1 MNSQEQIEAVNPAES
16 ELKSQF
22 HLFAKR
28 RFLPF
33 FVTQF
38 LGALNDN
45 LFKNA
50 LLVLV
55 VSTAIAGSGENTN
68 FTTNFA
74 VGLFILPFF
83 LFSTT
88 AGQLAD
94 TYDKAWLMRRV
105 KITEIFIMLAG
116 SYALLTLN
124 LNFMLIILFLL
135 GTQSAFFGPL
145 KYSLIPQHLSN
156 EELLAGNAQVGMGT
170 FGSILLGT
178 LIGGWMVTL
187 NNGIFMLSM
196 LIIVIAVVG
205 WLSSREIPPAPS
217 QNKGHKLSLNPIT
230 ETAVNFSLAREN
242 RTVFYCILA
251 ISWFW
256 LYGGCF
262 LTQVPNYTVT
272 VLNGH
277 PRLIS
282 ILLGAFIIGIAL
294 GSLLCNRLSR
304 GVVEPGIVPLG
315 ALGLSIFAF
324 DLSYTS
330 IVYENTHA
338 SLSDIM
344 PRQFLDLAGGLHILM
359 DLILI
364 GMFGGFF
371 IVPLNSMVQQ
381 RTSGDKRARVLSV
394 NAIINAGFMVGGSL
408 LGIFFLSFLGWSIM
422 EFFITVAFM
431 NLLFV
436 GFVFVQIPEFFARFS
451 LWLSDRFAFINR

>member
-1 MNSQEQIEAVNPAES
+1 MEQSNQP
-16 ELKSQF
+16 KSQF
-22 HLFAKR
+22 HLFTQR

-50 LLVLV
+50 LLVIV
-55 VSTAIAGSGENTN
+55 VSSAIAGSEASTN

-94 TYDKAWLMRRV
+94 TYDKAMLMRRV
-105 KITEIFIMLAG
+105 KLAEILIMLAG
-116 SYALLTLN
+116 SYALMTQN
-124 LNFMLIILFLL
+124 LNFMLLILFLL
-135 GTQSAFFGPL
+135 GTQSAFFGPA
-145 KYSLIPQHLSN
+145 KYSLIPQHLNSD
-156 EELLAGNAQVGMGT
+156 ELLAGNAQISMGT

-187 NNGIFMLSM
+187 ENGITLLSGGIV
-196 LIIVIAVVG
+196 LVSIIG
-205 WLSSREIPPAPS
+205 WLCSREIPEAPS
-217 QNKGHKLSLNPIT
+217 ENTRQKLSLNPFA
-230 ETAVNFSLAREN
+230 ETAGNFRMAREN
-242 RTVFYCILA
+242 RTVFHCILA

-262 LTQVPNYTVT
+262 LTQVPNFTVT

-282 ILLGAFIIGIAL
+282 ILLGAFIIGVAL

-304 GVVEPGIVPLG
+304 GVIEPGIVPLG
-315 ALGLSIFAF
+315 AIGLSIFAF
-324 DLSYTS
+324 DLSFAS
-330 IVYENTHA
+330 IAYQEAHG
-338 SLSDIM
+338 SLSAVM
-344 PRQFLDLAGGLHILM
+344 PMRFLGLDGGPHILI
-359 DLILI
+359 DLVLI

-381 RTSGDKRARVLSV
+381 RTAANNRARVLSV
-394 NAIINAGFMVGGSL
+394 NAIMNSAYMVGGSL
-408 LGIFFLSFLGWSIM
+408 LGIFFLSILGWSIVS
-422 EFFITVAFM
+422 FFITVAVM
-431 NLLFV
+431 NILVVGIIFV
-436 GFVFVQIPEFFARFS
+436 REPEFFSRFK
-451 LWLSDRFAFINR
+451 LWSSSRFKLLSNR

>member
-1 MNSQEQIEAVNPAES
+1 MEQTNQ
-16 ELKSQF
+16 LKSQF
-22 HLFAKR
+22 HLFTQRK
-28 RFLPF
+28 FLPF

-38 LGALNDN
+38 LGAFNDN

-50 LLVLV
+50 LLVIV
-55 VSTAIAGSGENTN
+55 VSSAVAGSEASTN

-94 TYDKAWLMRRV
+94 TYDKAMLMRRV
-105 KITEIFIMLAG
+105 KLAEILIMLAG
-116 SYALLTLN
+116 SYALMTQN
-124 LNFMLIILFLL
+124 LNFMLLILFLL
-135 GTQSAFFGPL
+135 GTQSAFFGPA
-145 KYSLIPQHLSN
+145 KYSLIPQHLNSD
-156 EELLAGNAQVGMGT
+156 ELLAGNAQISMGT

-187 NNGIFMLSM
+187 ENGITLLSVAIVLVS
-196 LIIVIAVVG
+196 LIG
-205 WLSSREIPPAPS
+205 WVCSREIPEAPS
-217 QNKGHKLSLNPIT
+217 ANSRQKLSLNPFA
-230 ETAVNFSLAREN
+230 ETAGNFRMAREN

-262 LTQVPNYTVT
+262 LTQVPNFTVT

-282 ILLGAFIIGIAL
+282 ILLGAFIVGVAL

-304 GVVEPGIVPLG
+304 GTVEPGIVPLG
-315 ALGLSIFAF
+315 AIGLSIFAF
-324 DLSYTS
+324 DLSFAS
-330 IVYENTHA
+330 IAYQETHG
-338 SLSDIM
+338 SLSSIM
-344 PRQFLDLAGGLHILM
+344 PSQFLGLDGGAHILI
-359 DLILI
+359 DLVLI

-381 RTSGDKRARVLSV
+381 RTAANNRARVLSV
-394 NAIINAGFMVGGSL
+394 NAIINAAFMVGGSL
-408 LGIFFLSFLGWSIM
+408 MGIFFLSILGWSIM
-422 EFFITVAFM
+422 SFFITVAVM
-431 NLLFV
+431 NIVVV
-436 GFVFVQIPEFFARFS
+436 GAIFFRVPEFFSRFKIWS
-451 LWLSDRFAFINR
+451 SSRFKLIAKKEL

>member
-1 MNSQEQIEAVNPAES
+1 
-16 ELKSQF
+16 
-22 HLFAKR
+22 
-28 RFLPF
+28 
-33 FVTQF
+33 
-38 LGALNDN
+38 
-45 LFKNA
+45 
-50 LLVLV
+50 
-55 VSTAIAGSGENTN
+55 
-68 FTTNFA
+68 
-74 VGLFILPFF
+74 
-83 LFSTT
+83 
-88 AGQLAD
+88 
-94 TYDKAWLMRRV
+94 
-105 KITEIFIMLAG
+105 
-116 SYALLTLN
+116 
-124 LNFMLIILFLL
+124 MLIILFLL

-145 KYSLIPQHLSN
+145 KYSLIPQHLRS

-187 NNGIFMLSM
+187 NNGIPMLSM
-196 LIIVIAVVG
+196 LIIIIAVIG
-205 WLSSREIPPAPS
+205 WLSSREIPAAPS

-230 ETAVNFSLAREN
+230 ETAVNFRLAREN

-282 ILLGAFIIGIAL
+282 ILLGAFIVGIAI

-304 GVVEPGIVPLG
+304 GAVEPGIVPLG

-330 IVYENTHA
+330 IVYESTDA

-344 PRQFLDLAGGLHILM
+344 PHQFLNLAGGPHILI
-359 DLILI
+359 DLVLI

-436 GFVFVQIPEFFARFS
+436 GFIFIKIPEFFVRFS
-451 LWLSDRFAFINR
+451 LWLSDRFAFFNR

>member
-1 MNSQEQIEAVNPAES
+1 MEQTS
-16 ELKSQF
+16 KLKSQF
-22 HLFAKR
+22 HLFSQR

-33 FVTQF
+33 FITQF

-50 LLVLV
+50 LLVIV
-55 VSTAIAGSGENTN
+55 VSSAVAGSDASTN

-94 TYDKAWLMRRV
+94 TYDKARLMRKV
-105 KITEIFIMLAG
+105 KFAEIFIMLAG
-116 SYALLTLN
+116 SYALITLN
-124 LNFMLIILFLL
+124 LDFMLIILFLL

-170 FGSILLGT
+170 FVSILLGT

-187 NNGIFMLSM
+187 DNGITMLCG
-196 LIIVIAVVG
+196 LTVTVALLG

-217 QNKGHKLSLNPIT
+217 ENPGKKLRLNPIT
-230 ETAVNFSLAREN
+230 ETSVNFGLARHN
-242 RTVFYCILA
+242 RTVFYCIMA

-282 ILLGAFIIGIAL
+282 ILLGAFIVGIAV

-324 DLSYTS
+324 DLSFTS
-330 IVYENTHA
+330 MAYQEAHTSMN
-338 SLSDIM
+338 DIM
-344 PRQFLDLAGGLHILM
+344 PGQFFGLSGGPR
-359 DLILI
+359 ILI
-364 GMFGGFF
+364 DLMLIGTFGGFF

-381 RTSGDKRARVLSV
+381 RTASNKRARVLSV
-394 NAIINAGFMVGGSL
+394 NAIVNAAFMVGGSL

-422 EFFITVAFM
+422 EFFIIVAVM
-431 NLLFV
+431 NLIFV
-436 GFVFVQIPEFFARFS
+436 GIIFIRVPEFFSRFS
-451 LWLSDRFAFINR
+451 LWLSTRFKLTSNR

>member
-1 MNSQEQIEAVNPAES
+1 MEQSNQP
-16 ELKSQF
+16 KSQF
-22 HLFAKR
+22 HLFTQR

-50 LLVLV
+50 LLVIV
-55 VSTAIAGSGENTN
+55 VSSAIAGSEASTN

-94 TYDKAWLMRRV
+94 TYDKAMLMRRV
-105 KITEIFIMLAG
+105 KLAEILIMLAG
-116 SYALLTLN
+116 SYALMTQN
-124 LNFMLIILFLL
+124 LNFMLLILFLL
-135 GTQSAFFGPL
+135 GTQSAFFGPA
-145 KYSLIPQHLSN
+145 KYSLIPQHLNSD
-156 EELLAGNAQVGMGT
+156 ELLAGNAQISMGT

-187 NNGIFMLSM
+187 ENGITLLSGGIV
-196 LIIVIAVVG
+196 LVSIIG
-205 WLSSREIPPAPS
+205 WLCSREIPEAPS
-217 QNKGHKLSLNPIT
+217 ENTRQKLSLNPFA
-230 ETAVNFSLAREN
+230 ETAGNFRMAREN
-242 RTVFYCILA
+242 RTVFHCILA

-262 LTQVPNYTVT
+262 LTQVPNFTVT

-282 ILLGAFIIGIAL
+282 ILLGAFIIGVAL

-304 GVVEPGIVPLG
+304 GVIEPGIVPLG
-315 ALGLSIFAF
+315 AIGLSIFAF
-324 DLSYTS
+324 DLSFAS
-330 IVYENTHA
+330 IAYQEAHG
-338 SLSDIM
+338 SLSAVM
-344 PRQFLDLAGGLHILM
+344 PMRFLGLDGGPHILI
-359 DLILI
+359 DLVLI

-381 RTSGDKRARVLSV
+381 RTAANNRARVLSV
-394 NAIINAGFMVGGSL
+394 NAIMNAAYMVGGSL
-408 LGIFFLSFLGWSIM
+408 LGIFFLSILGWSIM
-422 EFFITVAFM
+422 SFFITVAIM
-431 NLLFV
+431 NVLVVGIIFV
-436 GFVFVQIPEFFARFS
+436 RVPEFFSRFK
-451 LWLSDRFAFINR
+451 LWSFSHFKLLSNR

>member
-1 MNSQEQIEAVNPAES
+1 MEQSNQP
-16 ELKSQF
+16 KSQF
-22 HLFAKR
+22 HLFTQR

-50 LLVLV
+50 LLVIV
-55 VSTAIAGSGENTN
+55 VSSAIAGSEASTN

-94 TYDKAWLMRRV
+94 TYDKAMLMRRV
-105 KITEIFIMLAG
+105 KLAEILIMLAG
-116 SYALLTLN
+116 SYALMTQN
-124 LNFMLIILFLL
+124 LNFMLLILFLL
-135 GTQSAFFGPL
+135 GTQSAFFGPA
-145 KYSLIPQHLSN
+145 KYSLIPQHLNSD
-156 EELLAGNAQVGMGT
+156 ELLAGNAQISMGT

-187 NNGIFMLSM
+187 ENGITLLSGGIV
-196 LIIVIAVVG
+196 LVSIIG
-205 WLSSREIPPAPS
+205 WLCSREIPEAPS
-217 QNKGHKLSLNPIT
+217 ENTRQKLSLNPFA
-230 ETAVNFSLAREN
+230 ETAGNFRMAREN
-242 RTVFYCILA
+242 RTVFHCILA

-262 LTQVPNYTVT
+262 LTQVPNFTVT

-282 ILLGAFIIGIAL
+282 ILLGAFIVGVAL

-304 GVVEPGIVPLG
+304 GVIEPGIVPLG
-315 ALGLSIFAF
+315 AIGLSIFAF
-324 DLSYTS
+324 DLSFAS
-330 IVYENTHA
+330 IAYQEAHG
-338 SLSDIM
+338 SLSAVM
-344 PRQFLDLAGGLHILM
+344 PMRFLGLDGGPHILT
-359 DLILI
+359 DLVLI

-381 RTSGDKRARVLSV
+381 RTAANNRARVLSV
-394 NAIINAGFMVGGSL
+394 NAIMNSAYMVGGSL
-408 LGIFFLSFLGWSIM
+408 LGIFFLSILGWSIVS
-422 EFFITVAFM
+422 FFITVAVM
-431 NLLFV
+431 NILVVGIIFV
-436 GFVFVQIPEFFARFS
+436 REPEFFSRFK
-451 LWLSDRFAFINR
+451 LWSSSRFKLLSNR

>member
-1 MNSQEQIEAVNPAES
+1 MEQSNQP
-16 ELKSQF
+16 KSQF
-22 HLFAKR
+22 HLFTQR

-50 LLVLV
+50 LLVIV
-55 VSTAIAGSGENTN
+55 VSSAVAGSEASTN

-94 TYDKAWLMRRV
+94 TYDKAMLMRRV
-105 KITEIFIMLAG
+105 KLAEILIMLAG
-116 SYALLTLN
+116 SYALMTQN
-124 LNFMLIILFLL
+124 LNFMLLILFLL
-135 GTQSAFFGPL
+135 GTQSAFFGPA
-145 KYSLIPQHLSN
+145 KYSLIPQHLNSD
-156 EELLAGNAQVGMGT
+156 ELLAGNAQISMGT

-187 NNGIFMLSM
+187 ENGITLLSGA
-196 LIIVIAVVG
+196 IILVSIIG
-205 WLSSREIPPAPS
+205 WLCSREIPEAPS
-217 QNKGHKLSLNPIT
+217 ENPKQKLSLNPFA
-230 ETAVNFSLAREN
+230 ETAGNFRMAREN
-242 RTVFYCILA
+242 RTVFHCILA

-262 LTQVPNYTVT
+262 LTQVPNFTVT

-282 ILLGAFIIGIAL
+282 ILLGAFIVGVAL

-304 GVVEPGIVPLG
+304 GVIEPGIVPLG
-315 ALGLSIFAF
+315 AIGLSIFAF
-324 DLSYTS
+324 DLSFAS
-330 IVYENTHA
+330 IAYQETHG
-338 SLSDIM
+338 SLSAVM
-344 PRQFLDLAGGLHILM
+344 PMQFLGLDGGPHILT
-359 DLILI
+359 DLVLI

-381 RTSGDKRARVLSV
+381 RTAANNRARVLSV
-394 NAIINAGFMVGGSL
+394 NAIMNAAYMVGGSL
-408 LGIFFLSFLGWSIM
+408 LGIFFLSILGWSIM
-422 EFFITVAFM
+422 SFFITVAVM
-431 NLLFV
+431 NVLVVGIIFV
-436 GFVFVQIPEFFARFS
+436 RIPEFFSRFK
-451 LWLSDRFAFINR
+451 LWSSSRFNLLSNR

>member
-1 MNSQEQIEAVNPAES
+1 MEQSNQP
-16 ELKSQF
+16 KSQF
-22 HLFAKR
+22 HLFTQR

-50 LLVLV
+50 LLVIV
-55 VSTAIAGSGENTN
+55 VSSAIAGSEASTN

-94 TYDKAWLMRRV
+94 TYDKAMLMRRV
-105 KITEIFIMLAG
+105 KLAEILIMLAG
-116 SYALLTLN
+116 SYALMTQN
-124 LNFMLIILFLL
+124 LNFMLLILFLL
-135 GTQSAFFGPL
+135 GTQSAFFGPA
-145 KYSLIPQHLSN
+145 KYSLIPQHLNSD
-156 EELLAGNAQVGMGT
+156 ELLAGNAQISMGT

-187 NNGIFMLSM
+187 ENGITLLSGGIV
-196 LIIVIAVVG
+196 LVSIIG
-205 WLSSREIPPAPS
+205 WLCSREIPEAPS
-217 QNKGHKLSLNPIT
+217 ENTRQKLSLNPFA
-230 ETAVNFSLAREN
+230 ETAGNFRMAREN
-242 RTVFYCILA
+242 RTVFHCILA

-262 LTQVPNYTVT
+262 LTQVPNFTVT

-282 ILLGAFIIGIAL
+282 ILLGAFIIGVAL

-304 GVVEPGIVPLG
+304 GVIEPGIVPLG
-315 ALGLSIFAF
+315 AIGLSIFAF
-324 DLSYTS
+324 DLSFAS
-330 IVYENTHA
+330 IAYQEAHG
-338 SLSDIM
+338 SLSAVM
-344 PRQFLDLAGGLHILM
+344 PMRFLGLDGGPHILI
-359 DLILI
+359 DLVLI

-381 RTSGDKRARVLSV
+381 RTAANNRARVLSV
-394 NAIINAGFMVGGSL
+394 NAIMNSAYMVGGSL
-408 LGIFFLSFLGWSIM
+408 LGIFFLSILGWSIVS
-422 EFFITVAFM
+422 FFINVAVM
-431 NLLFV
+431 NILVVGIIFV
-436 GFVFVQIPEFFARFS
+436 REPEFFSRFK
-451 LWLSDRFAFINR
+451 LWSSSRFKLLSNR

>member
-1 MNSQEQIEAVNPAES
+1 MEQSNQP
-16 ELKSQF
+16 KSQF
-22 HLFAKR
+22 HLFTQR

-50 LLVLV
+50 LLVIV
-55 VSTAIAGSGENTN
+55 VSSAVAGSEASTN

-94 TYDKAWLMRRV
+94 TYDKAMLMRRV
-105 KITEIFIMLAG
+105 KLAEILIMLAG
-116 SYALLTLN
+116 SYALMTQN
-124 LNFMLIILFLL
+124 LNFMLLILFLL
-135 GTQSAFFGPL
+135 GTQSAFFGPA
-145 KYSLIPQHLSN
+145 KYSLIPQHLNSD
-156 EELLAGNAQVGMGT
+156 ELLAGNAQISMGT

-187 NNGIFMLSM
+187 ENGITLLSGGIV
-196 LIIVIAVVG
+196 LVSIIG
-205 WLSSREIPPAPS
+205 WLCSREIPEAPS
-217 QNKGHKLSLNPIT
+217 ENTRQKLSLNPFA
-230 ETAVNFSLAREN
+230 ETAGNFRMAREN
-242 RTVFYCILA
+242 RTVFHCILA

-262 LTQVPNYTVT
+262 LTQVPNFTVT

-282 ILLGAFIIGIAL
+282 ILLGAFIIGVAL

-304 GVVEPGIVPLG
+304 GVIEPGIVPLG
-315 ALGLSIFAF
+315 AIGLSIFAF
-324 DLSYTS
+324 DLSFAS
-330 IVYENTHA
+330 IAYQEAHG
-338 SLSDIM
+338 SLSAVM
-344 PRQFLDLAGGLHILM
+344 PMRFLGLDGGPHILI
-359 DLILI
+359 DLVLI

-381 RTSGDKRARVLSV
+381 RTAANNRARVLSV
-394 NAIINAGFMVGGSL
+394 NAIMNSAYMVGGSL
-408 LGIFFLSFLGWSIM
+408 LGIFFLSILGWSIVS
-422 EFFITVAFM
+422 FFITVAVM
-431 NLLFV
+431 NILVVGIIFV
-436 GFVFVQIPEFFARFS
+436 REPEFFSRFK
-451 LWLSDRFAFINR
+451 LWSSSRFKLLSNR

>member
-1 MNSQEQIEAVNPAES
+1 MEQTNQ
-16 ELKSQF
+16 LKSQF
-22 HLFAKR
+22 HLFTQR

-33 FVTQF
+33 FITQF
-38 LGALNDN
+38 LGAFNDN

-50 LLVLV
+50 LLVIV
-55 VSTAIAGSGENTN
+55 VSTAAAGSDSSTN
-68 FTTNFA
+68 FTTNLA

-94 TYDKAWLMRRV
+94 TYDKAMLMRRV
-105 KITEIFIMLAG
+105 KLAEIFIMLAG
-116 SYALLTLN
+116 TYALMTEN
-124 LNFMLIILFLL
+124 FNFMLVILFLL
-135 GTQSAFFGPL
+135 GTQSAFFGPA
-145 KYSLIPQHLSN
+145 KYSLIPQHLN
-156 EELLAGNAQVGMGT
+156 NDELLAGNAQISMGT

-187 NNGIFMLSM
+187 ENGIAMLSG
-196 LIIVIAVVG
+196 LIVLVSLIG
-205 WLSSREIPPAPS
+205 WVSSREIPEAPS
-217 QNKGHKLSLNPIT
+217 ENPGQKLRLNPLT
-230 ETAVNFSLAREN
+230 ETSGNFRMAREN

-272 VLNGH
+272 ILNGH

-282 ILLGAFIIGIAL
+282 ILLGAFIVGVAI

-304 GVVEPGIVPLG
+304 GAVEPGIVPLG

-324 DLSYTS
+324 DLSFTS
-330 IVYENTHA
+330 MAYQQANASFSEVMPGQFF
-338 SLSDIM
+338 SLS
-344 PRQFLDLAGGLHILM
+344 GGTHILI
-359 DLILI
+359 DLVMI

-381 RTSGDKRARVLSV
+381 RTASNKRARILSV
-394 NAIINAGFMVGGSL
+394 NAIINAAFMVGGSL
-408 LGIFFLSFLGWSIM
+408 LGMFFLSFLGWSIM
-422 EFFITVAFM
+422 EFFITVAIM
-431 NLLFV
+431 NIIVVGVIFV
-436 GFVFVQIPEFFARFS
+436 RVPEFFSRFV
-451 LWLSDRFAFINR
+451 LWSSSRFKLHL

>member
-1 MNSQEQIEAVNPAES
+1 
-16 ELKSQF
+16 
-22 HLFAKR
+22 
-28 RFLPF
+28 
-33 FVTQF
+33 
-38 LGALNDN
+38 
-45 LFKNA
+45 
-50 LLVLV
+50 
-55 VSTAIAGSGENTN
+55 
-68 FTTNFA
+68 
-74 VGLFILPFF
+74 
-83 LFSTT
+83 
-88 AGQLAD
+88 
-94 TYDKAWLMRRV
+94 
-105 KITEIFIMLAG
+105 
-116 SYALLTLN
+116 
-124 LNFMLIILFLL
+124 
-135 GTQSAFFGPL
+135 
-145 KYSLIPQHLSN
+145 
-156 EELLAGNAQVGMGT
+156 
-170 FGSILLGT
+170 
-178 LIGGWMVTL
+178 
-187 NNGIFMLSM
+187 MLSM
-196 LIIVIAVVG
+196 LIIIIAVIG
-205 WLSSREIPPAPS
+205 WLSSREIPAAPS

-230 ETAVNFSLAREN
+230 ETAVNFRLAREN

-282 ILLGAFIIGIAL
+282 ILLGAFIVGIAI

-304 GVVEPGIVPLG
+304 GAVEPGIVPLG

-330 IVYENTHA
+330 IVYESTHA

-344 PRQFLDLAGGLHILM
+344 PHQFLNLAGGPHILI
-359 DLILI
+359 DLVLI

-436 GFVFVQIPEFFARFS
+436 GFIFIKIPEFFVRFS
-451 LWLSDRFAFINR
+451 LWLSDRFAFFNR